1 MLNTY
6 IKNRGSTKTII
17 HDNNQNNVNV
27 IEWDAD
33 YDGNEANV
41 SLDLVNNGKTE
52 HYNVKLDNDDLAN
65 ILNIKSVQKPIHK
78 RLTNDFKNVR
88 FHKDPSM
95 YNIYLDDFS
104 APTFVPPIYENNL
117 ISKYNPT
124 ISLELQEEE
133 EEEEEEEDPMA
144 SLGQLLQIEKPKHT
158 HFSSPLTDEE
168 LIIPL
173 TIDKNTDT
181 PSKNYRRRPYKTHRV
196 YKRRY
201 THSNVGK
208 GLNKNKNKSKRKTR
222 RKNKNN

>member
-6 IKNRGSTKTII
+6 IKNRGSTKTIM
-17 HDNNQNNVNV
+17 HDNNKNNVNE

-33 YDGNEANV
+33 YDGNEANI

-52 HYNVKLDNDDLAN
+52 HYDVKLDNDDLAN
-65 ILNIKSVQKPIHK
+65 ILNINSVQKPIHN
-78 RLTNDFKNVR
+78 RLKNDFKNVR

-95 YNIYLDDFS
+95 YNIYLDDFR
-104 APTFVPPIYENNL
+104 APKLVAPIYENNL

-124 ISLELQEEE
+124 VSLEL
-133 EEEEEEEDPMA
+133 EEEEDPTA
-144 SLGQLLQIEKPKHT
+144 SLGQLLQIEKPKHS

-181 PSKNYRRRPYKTHRV
+181 PSKIYRRRPHKTHRV

-201 THSNVGK
+201 THSNTGK
-208 GLNKNKNKSKRKTR
+208 GLNKNRNKNKRKTL
-222 RKNKNN
+222 RKYKK

>member
-6 IKNRGSTKTII
+6 IKNRGSTKTIM
-17 HDNNQNNVNV
+17 HDNNKNNINE

-33 YDGNEANV
+33 YDGNEANI
-41 SLDLVNNGKTE
+41 SLDLVNNGKTQ

-65 ILNIKSVQKPIHK
+65 ILNINSVQKPIHN
-78 RLTNDFKNVR
+78 RLKNDFKNVR

-95 YNIYLDDFS
+95 YNIYLDDFKT
-104 APTFVPPIYENNL
+104 PTL

-124 ISLELQEEE
+124 VSLELEQEH
-133 EEEEEEEDPMA
+133 PMA
-144 SLGQLLQIEKPKHT
+144 SLGELLQIEQPKHT

-181 PSKNYRRRPYKTHRV
+181 PSKIYRKRPYKTHRV

-201 THSNVGK
+201 THSNIGK
-208 GLNKNKNKSKRKTR
+208 GLNKNKNKNKNKRKTL
-222 RKNKNN
+222 RKYKK

>member
-6 IKNRGSTKTII
+6 IKNRGSTKTIM
-17 HDNNQNNVNV
+17 HDNNKNNVNE

-33 YDGNEANV
+33 YDGNEANI
-41 SLDLVNNGKTE
+41 SLDLVNNGKTQ

-65 ILNIKSVQKPIHK
+65 ILNINSVQKPIHN
-78 RLTNDFKNVR
+78 RLKNDFKNVR

-95 YNIYLDDFS
+95 YNIYLDDFKT
-104 APTFVPPIYENNL
+104 PTL

-124 ISLELQEEE
+124 VSLELEQ
-133 EEEEEEEDPMA
+133 EDPMA
-144 SLGQLLQIEKPKHT
+144 SLGQLLQIEQPKHT

-181 PSKNYRRRPYKTHRV
+181 PSKIYRKRPYKTHRV

-201 THSNVGK
+201 THSNTGK
-208 GLNKNKNKSKRKTR
+208 GLNKNRNKNKRKTF
-222 RKNKNN
+222 RKYKK

>member
-6 IKNRGSTKTII
+6 IKNRGSTKTIM
-17 HDNNQNNVNV
+17 HDNNKNNINE

-33 YDGNEANV
+33 YDGNEANI
-41 SLDLVNNGKTE
+41 SLDLVNNGKTQ

-65 ILNIKSVQKPIHK
+65 ILNINSVQKPIHN
-78 RLTNDFKNVR
+78 RLKNDFKNVR

-95 YNIYLDDFS
+95 YNIYLDDFKT
-104 APTFVPPIYENNL
+104 PTL

-124 ISLELQEEE
+124 VSLELEQ
-133 EEEEEEEDPMA
+133 EDPMA
-144 SLGQLLQIEKPKHT
+144 SLGQQKHT

-181 PSKNYRRRPYKTHRV
+181 PSKIYRKRPYKTHRV

-201 THSNVGK
+201 THSNIGK
-208 GLNKNKNKSKRKTR
+208 GLNKNKNKNKNKRKTL
-222 RKNKNN
+222 RKYKK

>member
-6 IKNRGSTKTII
+6 IKNRGSTKTIM
-17 HDNNQNNVNV
+17 HDNNKNNINE

-33 YDGNEANV
+33 YDGNEANI
-41 SLDLVNNGKTE
+41 SLDLVNNGKTQ

-65 ILNIKSVQKPIHK
+65 ILNINSVQKPIHN
-78 RLTNDFKNVR
+78 RLKNDFKNVR

-95 YNIYLDDFS
+95 YNIYLDDFKT
-104 APTFVPPIYENNL
+104 PTL

-124 ISLELQEEE
+124 VSLELEQEH
-133 EEEEEEEDPMA
+133 PMA
-144 SLGQLLQIEKPKHT
+144 SLGQLLQIEQPKHT

-181 PSKNYRRRPYKTHRV
+181 PSKIYRKRPYKTHRV

-201 THSNVGK
+201 THSNIGK
-208 GLNKNKNKSKRKTR
+208 GLNKNKNKNKNKRKTL
-222 RKNKNN
+222 RKYKK